1 MHIFSHFPFVLLL
14 DILAAPVQEVQAYLD
29 PGSGSFLIQ
38 LLIGALVGGL
48 VLLKTYWN
56 RIRAFFTRSS
66 AGKATPSD
74 GNTSDANSSESDA
87 A

>member
-1 MHIFSHFPFVLLL
+1 MHLFNHLPIMMP
-14 DILAAPVQEVQAYLD
+14 DILAAPVHAIHAYLD

-56 RIRAFFTRSS
+56 RIRAFFSRSS
-66 AGKATPSD
+66 AGDATPSD
-74 GNTSDANSSESDA
+74 ENASELNNSESDA
-87 A
+87 V